1 MKIIPAINLKNG
13 FCVRQVTGQYH
24 NAEVIKKSVVEI
36 AKDFQAQGAE
46 MLRVVDLDGAMV
58 GHSCNEDVIQ
68 KILDAVDIPV
78 EAGGGLRS
86 ISAIDMILNMGVK
99 RVIIGTKAVQSPA
112 FIRDAVSCFGAD
124 RIVLAVDARNGMVVM
139 EGWEKI
145 SSYNAVTFS
154 MGMREMGITTI
165 SYTDILRNGMHKGPN
180 IEHTAEVVR
189 KTGLDIIAN
198 GGIFSMKDL
207 EQLHEI
213 GVKGAIVDSAMY
225 DGKIDLI
232 KAKELFA

>member
-13 FCVRQVTGQYH
+13 FCIRQVTGQYH
-24 NAEVIKKSVVEI
+24 NAEVIKRPVVDI
-36 AKDFQAQGAE
+36 AKDFQTQGAQ

-58 GHSCNEDVIQ
+58 GRSCNEDAIK
-68 KILDAVDIPV
+68 KIIDAVDIPV

-86 ISAIDMILNMGVK
+86 IHAIDNILNLGVE
-99 RVIIGTKAVQSPA
+99 RVIVGTKAVQSPA
-112 FIRDAVSCFGAD
+112 FIRDAVSCFGAEH
-124 RIVLAVDARNGMVVM
+124 IVLAVDARNGMVVM
-139 EGWEKI
+139 EGWEKV

-154 MGMREMGITTI
+154 IQMREMGIKTI
-165 SYTDILRNGMHKGPN
+165 SYTDILRNGMQKGPN
-180 IEHTAEVVR
+180 IENAAEMIR

-207 EQLHEI
+207 EVLHGI

-225 DGKIDLI
+225 DGKIDLN
-232 KAKELFA
+232 KAKSLFA

>member
-1 MKIIPAINLKNG
+1 
-13 FCVRQVTGQYH
+13 
-24 NAEVIKKSVVEI
+24 
-36 AKDFQAQGAE
+36 

-58 GHSCNEDVIQ
+58 GRSCNEEAIK
-68 KILDAVDIPV
+68 KIIDAVDIPV

-86 ISAIDMILNMGVK
+86 INAIDNILNLGVE
-99 RVIIGTKAVQSPA
+99 RVIVGTKAVQSPA
-112 FIRDAVSCFGAD
+112 FIRDAVSCFGAEH
-124 RIVLAVDARNGMVVM
+124 IVLAVDARNGMVVM

-154 MGMREMGITTI
+154 MQMREMGIKTI
-165 SYTDILRNGMHKGPN
+165 SYTDILRNGMQKGPN
-180 IEHTAEVVR
+180 IENAAEMVR

-207 EQLHEI
+207 EVLHGI

-225 DGKIDLI
+225 DGKIDLN
-232 KAKELFA
+232 KAKSLFA